1 MFSINR
7 VTLLGFL
14 GRDAEVR
21 RTHTNDTPF
30 TVLSLATNQSWKDP
44 KTGEYKS
51 SVTWHRC
58 VVFGKASEFAAT
70 LTKGNAV
77 QIDGALNTR
86 QYTPNEEEPS
96 VKKSITE
103 VRVYRIAKL
112 DRPTKAGRKGA
123 A

>member
-58 VVFGKASEFAAT
+58 VVFGKASQFAAT

-77 QIDGALNTR
+77 QLEGALNTR
-86 QYTPNEEEPS
+86 QYTPNGEEPS

-112 DRPTKAGRKGA
+112 DRPTRAGRKGA

>member
-21 RTHTNDTPF
+21 RTHNNDTPF

-51 SVTWHRC
+51 QVTWHRC
-58 VVFGKASEFAAT
+58 VVFGKASQFAAT

-77 QIDGALNTR
+77 QIEGALNTR
-86 QYTPNEEEPS
+86 QYTPNGEEPS

>member
-21 RTHTNDTPF
+21 RTHNNDTPF

-86 QYTPNEEEPS
+86 QYTPTGEQPS

-112 DRPTKAGRKGA
+112 DRPTRAGRKGA

>member
-30 TVLSLATNQSWKDP
+30 TVLSLATNQSWKDA

-58 VVFGKASEFAAT
+58 VVFGKASEFAGT
-70 LTKGNAV
+70 LSKGNAV
-77 QIDGALNTR
+77 QIEGALNTR
-86 QYTPNEEEPS
+86 QYTPNGEEPS

>member
-86 QYTPNEEEPS
+86 QYTPNGEEPS

>member
-77 QIDGALNTR
+77 QLEGALNTR
-86 QYTPNEEEPS
+86 QYTPTGEQPS

-112 DRPTKAGRKGA
+112 DRPTRAGRKGA

>member
-21 RTHTNDTPF
+21 RTHANDTPF

-77 QIDGALNTR
+77 QLEGALNTR
-86 QYTPNEEEPS
+86 QYTPTGEEPS